1 MPIARFGNTAA
12 LDRGQI
18 MPGNQI
24 TTVQI
29 LDEND
34 LSTRMR
40 TITHQDGLW
49 PRMSVEP
56 AAWVE
61 CNDPALEKA
70 LARYFNCP
78 IGEPTNWL
86 DSEDTWKG

>member
-1 MPIARFGNTAA
+1 MPIARLGNTAA

-18 MPGNQI
+18 MLGNRV

-29 LDEND
+29 MDEND
-34 LSTRMR
+34 LPTRMR

-49 PRMSVEP
+49 PRLSVEP

-61 CNDPALEKA
+61 CNDPELEKA
-70 LARYFNCP
+70 LAAYFNCP
-78 IGEPTNWL
+78 IGEPTSWL
-86 DSEDTWKG
+86 DSEDTFR